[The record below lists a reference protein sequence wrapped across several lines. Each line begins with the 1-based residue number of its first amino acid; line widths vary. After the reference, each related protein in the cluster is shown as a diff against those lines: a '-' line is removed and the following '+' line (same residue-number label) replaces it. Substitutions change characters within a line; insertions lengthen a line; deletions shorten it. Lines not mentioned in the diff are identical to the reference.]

1 MTNKN
6 IPNTGIVTSTKLQ
19 DDEIDIKLLFHTLI
33 RNKRLIAFLT
43 SGSVL
48 LSGIY
53 AFTTKKT
60 WEGQFEIVLAQ
71 KGSPLSKGMA
81 LLDANPR
88 LASLIQAGSSSGGSS
103 SLKTEVKILRSP
115 SILMPVYKFV
125 KDSKEKSGEDT
136 SKWTFEKWRRNS
148 LGVNLQKGTS
158 VLNLSYKDSS
168 EELIKPV
175 LNKISTAYQNYSGR
189 DRTRGLEQGLE
200 FMKKQILKYRTKS
213 KESKRIAQEFNSKYD
228 LGNVIFNPRSEE
240 DKQQKPILMN
250 IDRVR
255 INQANYI
262 RNIDEKLKQYN
273 NISNDPELL
282 RSFANT
288 FKKLKEK
295 NPVSL
300 EIDALD
306 QRLSILRSSFKE
318 NDPSIQLILRKRS
331 ELIKTLGKQ
340 LFSYLK
346 AEKAVALANKKAAER
361 PMEVLIK
368 YQELLSKS
376 IRDENTLQKLETEKL
391 VLALEKA
398 RRQDPWELIT
408 NPTVLDSPVA
418 PRKKMIV
425 LGGSFV
431 GLVLGCATAIV
442 YERKKNLIFSL
453 DELQKKIDRPLLAV
467 LNLND
472 KEDLKEKIDLL
483 VKGPLSCEKGEKIA
497 LIYTDSLSMENV
509 NNLKINLS
517 NSLLN
522 GQLISTN
529 NLLVAQE
536 CNKQFIVAS
545 LGVSSRD
552 SINKLKDK
560 IVLQDA
566 NTIGWILLNY
576 V

>member
-1 MTNKN
+1 
-6 IPNTGIVTSTKLQ
+6 
-19 DDEIDIKLLFHTLI
+19 
-33 RNKRLIAFLT
+33 
-43 SGSVL
+43 
-48 LSGIY
+48 
-53 AFTTKKT
+53 
-60 WEGQFEIVLAQ
+60 
-71 KGSPLSKGMA
+71 
-81 LLDANPR
+81 
-88 LASLIQAGSSSGGSS
+88 
-103 SLKTEVKILRSP
+103 
-115 SILMPVYKFV
+115 
-125 KDSKEKSGEDT
+125 
-136 SKWTFEKWRRNS
+136 
-148 LGVNLQKGTS
+148 
-158 VLNLSYKDSS
+158 
-168 EELIKPV
+168 
-175 LNKISTAYQNYSGR
+175 
-189 DRTRGLEQGLE
+189 
-200 FMKKQILKYRTKS
+200 
-213 KESKRIAQEFNSKYD
+213 
-228 LGNVIFNPRSEE
+228 
-240 DKQQKPILMN
+240 
-250 IDRVR
+250 
-255 INQANYI
+255 
-262 RNIDEKLKQYN
+262 
-273 NISNDPELL
+273 
-282 RSFANT
+282 
-288 FKKLKEK
+288 
-295 NPVSL
+295 
-300 EIDALD
+300 
-306 QRLSILRSSFKE
+306 

-509 NNLKINLS
+509 N
-517 NSLLN
+517 
-522 GQLISTN
+522 
-529 NLLVAQE
+529 
-536 CNKQFIVAS
+536 
-545 LGVSSRD
+545 
-552 SINKLKDK
+552 
-560 IVLQDA
+560 
-566 NTIGWILLNY
+566 
-576 V
+576 